1 MATNLTKN
9 EQLVLY
15 GLTKYPHKND
25 STIANLLNLKL
36 STYTSIK
43 RRLKDQEL
51 YRTIALPLLNKLGC
65 ELFTITHTTFNP
77 VIPLEERIHTTTK
90 TIEVFPEIFFSIG
103 EQEQGFSLSLSENY
117 TELGRI
123 NDIRTQTFGSV
134 GLLEDE
140 YPEET
145 IYPFKTSKI
154 TRFFDFTRPLNHL
167 YNLNQPDS
175 ETPPHHHWFAAQNVP
190 LSAKEKHILATLVQN
205 PTQTTQQIGE
215 KINLSRH
222 TISRMKHFFQAQ
234 GLLKY
239 ITIPNFTKLGYSILT
254 VYHIKLNPQNSSPE
268 TDLTALDTHSTI
280 LFSQRHFEFSI
291 ISIYSSYQEF
301 KEDMMIKIRYLK
313 EHNLIRTAP
322 KIFEYPLERS
332 IIIKPVDLAPITKH
346 LLSPS

>member
-15 GLTKYPHKND
+15 GLTKYPQKND
-25 STIANLLNLKL
+25 STIAEILNLKL

-43 RRLKDQEL
+43 RRLKDQDL

-103 EQEQGFSLSLSENY
+103 EQEQGFSLSLSQNY

-123 NDIRTQTFGSV
+123 NDIRTQTFGAV

-140 YPEET
+140 YPQET

-167 YNLNQPDS
+167 FNLNQKDK
-175 ETPPHHHWFAAQNVP
+175 ETPPHDEWFSASKHT
-190 LSAKEKHILATLVQN
+190 LSTKEKHILSTLVEYPN
-205 PTQTTQQIGE
+205 ETTQSVGKKIG
-215 KINLSRH
+215 LSRH
-222 TISRMKHFFQAQ
+222 TIARMRYHFQEQ

-239 ITIPNFTKLGYSILT
+239 ITIPNFKKLGYTILT
-254 VYHIKLNPQNSSPE
+254 VYHIKLNPQNASPKI
-268 TDLTALDTHSTI
+268 DLSALDTHSTI
-280 LFSQRHFEFSI
+280 LFSRRHFEFSI

-322 KIFEYPLERS
+322 KIFEYPLDRS

-346 LLSPS
+346 LLTSS